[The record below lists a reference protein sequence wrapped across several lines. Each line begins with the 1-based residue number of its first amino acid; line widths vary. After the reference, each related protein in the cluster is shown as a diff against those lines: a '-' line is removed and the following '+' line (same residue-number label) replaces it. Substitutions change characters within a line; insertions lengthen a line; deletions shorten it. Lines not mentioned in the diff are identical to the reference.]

1 MRLVVLSLFGSVAL
15 AACITGP
22 RHVQSIR
29 IVNATYSV
37 QDRTVPC
44 DVTTKVASICDGLAG
59 CTVLAQN
66 ALCPMGDPAP
76 TRQKL
81 LTVEYVCGAAGRL
94 HAEILEGKRLILKCP
109 Q

>member
-1 MRLVVLSLFGSVAL
+1 MRLAVLSLFGSVAL

-29 IVNATYSV
+29 IASATYSV

-44 DVTTKVASICDGLAG
+44 DVTTKVASICNGLAG

-66 ALCPMGDPAP
+66 TLCPMGDPAP

-81 LTVEYVCGAAGRL
+81 LTVEYACGAAGML
-94 HAEILEGKRLILKCP
+94 QAEILEGKKLILTCP